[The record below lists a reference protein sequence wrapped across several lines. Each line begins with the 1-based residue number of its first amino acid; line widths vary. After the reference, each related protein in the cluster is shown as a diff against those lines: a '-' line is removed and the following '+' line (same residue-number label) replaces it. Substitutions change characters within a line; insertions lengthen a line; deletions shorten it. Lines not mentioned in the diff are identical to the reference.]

1 MAIVDNNP
9 IAKNRK
15 RNSKLALK
23 RKENKQKL
31 INQILHMISS
41 NMYDYEDLCLDLV
54 EESLQKRTQKEL
66 KEFL

>member
-1 MAIVDNNP
+1 MGTVDNNP
-9 IAKNRK
+9 IAKIK
-15 RNSKLALK
+15 KTSLEKMLK
-23 RKENKQKL
+23 RRENKQIL

-41 NMYDYEDLCLDLV
+41 NMYDYEDLCLSLV